1 MESENREFVKKKSL
15 EANKQHDKRNMVD
28 WNKIE
33 KKLRELYLKEYQKR
47 TDAKEIADIKD
58 YTELV
63 IENFQIWTALWTKI
77 GKLEKSA
84 IEDSFS
90 RLFVILF
97 LIEGPLG
104 YVVNWITHLL
114 MVKGH
119 HDIWSRQKLVTSFY
133 ELVEIDL
140 YIKLEFLE
148 KHDFGE
154 IGELCPRGIRNAI
167 AHMNFR
173 IQQDG
178 VVQIIRN
185 RKVVGEY
192 TQDELT
198 EKIKAILKLFQITTK
213 VLKAPLK

>member
-1 MESENREFVKKKSL
+1 
-15 EANKQHDKRNMVD
+15 MVD

-33 KKLRELYLKEYQKR
+33 KKLRELYLKGYQKR
-47 TDAKEIADIKD
+47 KDAKEIADIKD

-63 IENFQIWTALWTKI
+63 IENFNIWTALWNRI
-77 GKLEKSA
+77 NQVEKSA
-84 IEDSFS
+84 TEDSFY

-97 LIEGPLG
+97 LIEGHLG
-104 YVVNWITHLL
+104 FIVNWITYLL

-119 HDIWSRQKLVTSFY
+119 HDIWRRQKLVRSFN

-140 YIKLEFLE
+140 YIKLEFLK

-154 IGELCPRGIRNAI
+154 IVELCPRKIRNAI

-178 VVQIIRN
+178 VVYIISN
-185 RKVVGEY
+185 RKVVGKY
-192 TQDELT
+192 TKDELT
-198 EKIKAILKLFQITTK
+198 EKINAILKLFEITRK
-213 VLKAPLK
+213 VLKEQPK